1 MAKDTSDQSALAIPS
16 TNTSYIIWVLQLEN
30 PRYLSKYLSNARILP
45 NKNQTNFGWFSQSA
59 NFFLSG
65 RLVSQTELYVN
76 YNLLWGFKRGPA
88 AKLENQQD
96 SNSWR
101 SQLYL
106 VSISNLGM

>member
-1 MAKDTSDQSALAIPS
+1 MPAYYQIRTKPILVGFPS
-16 TNTSYIIWVLQLEN
+16 
-30 PRYLSKYLSNARILP
+30 LP
-45 NKNQTNFGWFSQSA
+45 M
-59 NFFLSG
+59 FFLSG

-76 YNLLWGFKRGPA
+76 YNLLRGFKLGPA

-101 SQLYL
+101 GQLYL